1 MPEAKGTF
9 APFAIA
15 RKPPATI
22 HPGTL
27 CFGGEPRHTAA
38 AFQART
44 AR

>member
-22 HPGTL
+22 RPTT
-27 CFGGEPRHTAA
+27 PA
-38 AFQART
+38 QAKV